1 MSTLGI
7 GHIEFSGEDPAAAVP
22 WGRDFAAADRR
33 LGAAALGEEQG
44 SRGSA
49 ASRV

>member
-7 GHIEFSGEDPAAAVP
+7 GHIEFSVEDLAAVVP
-22 WGRDFAAADRR
+22 CGRDFAAADRR
-33 LGAAALGEEQG
+33 LSAAALGEEQG
-44 SRGSA
+44 SRQSA